1 MCTVYRRARMTLV
14 PSRVA
19 GATLLLVLLLGGDGP
34 GAGGAGADREAAPG
48 SDWSVNA
55 LLRSIRLDLP
65 DIPQRILPNR
75 SPSTFRLHDCV
86 QRFSVGDSVCGAT
99 RMSPRHCRAD
109 ISQRNWFDRKLLGR
123 CEHHFVGPAS
133 WARAYRSNVKCICD
147 GLHFGA
153 ALTSQTI
160 TFITE

>member
-1 MCTVYRRARMTLV
+1 MTLV

-19 GATLLLVLLLGGDGP
+19 GATLLLVLLLGGDGS

-48 SDWSVNA
+48 SDWSAVNA
-55 LLRSIRLDLP
+55 LLRSVRLDLP
-65 DIPQRILPNR
+65 DIPQTHIAQPFPIDF
-75 SPSTFRLHDCV
+75 SATRLVCKG
-86 QRFSVGDSVCGAT
+86 FSVGGLSVGLRECP
-99 RMSPRHCRAD
+99 PRHCRAD

-153 ALTSQTI
+153 ALT
-160 TFITE
+160 FITE